1 MSKLLFLLG
10 SVLFSMLGL
19 AHALLTIRDLRT
31 PRSFAPTDDNVRLA
45 MVDARLRLAPQTTIW
60 RSWLG
65 FNLSHSLGL
74 MVFGGLLTGIALR
87 DFDFVAH
94 SAFLKGSSV
103 VVAVLYFWM
112 AVRFWFWLP
121 ATLSAVGAACF
132 VLSALS
138 GWVDSS

>member
-1 MSKLLFLLG
+1 MSKLLFLVG
-10 SVLFSMLGL
+10 SLLFSTLGL
-19 AHALLTIRDLRT
+19 AHALLAIRDLRI
-31 PRSFAPTDDNVRLA
+31 PRSFTPTDDNVRLA

-74 MVFGGLLTGIALR
+74 VVFGGLLTGIAVR
-87 DFDFVAH
+87 DFDFVAR
-94 SAFLKGSSV
+94 SAFLKTSSV
-103 VVAVLYFWM
+103 IVALLYFWM

-138 GWVDSS
+138 R